1 MNEVAHT
8 EFCYYY
14 QNRGERCS
22 AQLIDVL
29 DGLASVERDLIRSRT
44 ASTLPSKIS

>member
-14 QNRGERCS
+14 QNGGDDARLNFNIC
-22 AQLIDVL
+22 
-29 DGLASVERDLIRSRT
+29 T
-44 ASTLPSKIS
+44 AGNHAN